1 MWTEDTAWITEEE
14 EATAMSLRVD
24 GSVVPYEGNSS
35 SRSKRETV
43 EDAATATGAA
53 GAGASATKFFKT
65 SAQKVNRISTTM
77 AETSR
82 AVETPVRQSRSLING
97 FKINYRNFTQQ
108 IAEWAERTNMPG
120 FMKALFT
127 GKASSIIG
135 KGAAVFV
142 FITGLGEIFHM
153 FMRNINNVGMKMATM
168 TASPEDFDKFEYMS
182 DREAFARY
190 YANQRRYY

>member
-1 MWTEDTAWITEEE
+1 
-14 EATAMSLRVD
+14 MSLRVD

-35 SRSKRETV
+35 NRSKRETV

-108 IAEWAERTNMPG
+108 IANWAEQSNMPK
-120 FMKALFT
+120 FMKVFFT
-127 GKASSIIG
+127 GQAGKVIG

-142 FITGLGEIFHM
+142 FITGIGEVFHTLM
-153 FMRNINNVGMKMATM
+153 KNIDNVGMKMATM
-168 TASPEDFDKFEYMS
+168 TSSPEDYDSFEYMS

>member
-1 MWTEDTAWITEEE
+1 M
-14 EATAMSLRVD
+14 AMSL
-24 GSVVPYEGNSS
+24 SVEKSNIVQYTGNQS
-35 SRSKRETV
+35 SRSNREKV

-53 GAGASATKFFKT
+53 GAGAAATRSSALKFFK
-65 SAQKVNRISTTM
+65 SAEKMNHATGVAAQTT
-77 AETSR
+77 R
-82 AVETPVRQSRSLING
+82 ALEAPVSKSRSLING
-97 FKINYRNFTQQ
+97 FKINYRNLTEQ
-108 IAEWAERTNMPG
+108 IAAWAEKTNMPK
-120 FMKALFT
+120 FMKIMFT
-127 GKASSIIG
+127 GEVGKVIG

-190 YANQRRYY
+190 YANQRRY

>member
-53 GAGASATKFFKT
+53 GAGASATKFFRA
-65 SAQKVNRISTTM
+65 SAEKVNRISATT
-77 AETSR
+77 AETAR
-82 AVETPVRQSRSLING
+82 AVEAPVRQSRSLING
-97 FKINYRNFTQQ
+97 FKINYRNFTKQ
-108 IAEWAERTNMPG
+108 IANWAEQSNMPN
-120 FMKALFT
+120 FMKAMFT
-127 GKASSIIG
+127 GEIG
-135 KGAAVFV
+135 KVIGKVAAVFV
-142 FITGLGEIFHM
+142 FITGVGEIFHM
-153 FMRNINNVGMKMATM
+153 LMKNINNVGMKMATM
-168 TASPEDFDKFEYMS
+168 TASPEDYDSFEYMS